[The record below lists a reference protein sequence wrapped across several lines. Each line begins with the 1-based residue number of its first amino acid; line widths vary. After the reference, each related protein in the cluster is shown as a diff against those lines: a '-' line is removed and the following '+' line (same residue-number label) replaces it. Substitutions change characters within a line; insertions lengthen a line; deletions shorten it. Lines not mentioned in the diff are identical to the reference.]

1 MNIVDRQAIEDLFTR
16 LQDAEKK
23 GGPRDPEA
31 EELIA
36 KLVSRQP
43 AAAYYLAQ
51 TVLVQQWALNN
62 AHDRIE
68 NLERRAEGGGGFL
81 SALFGGGGARSGG
94 HRSSAPKRESAIN
107 PALGQTATTGFLAT
121 ASNTA
126 LGVAGGFILA
136 DMLQQ
141 GNFTDSSLATGFA
154 PDTPPA
160 ADAGGGAGSD
170 AGGDFGGDYG
180 GGMDFGGGDGGF

>member
-1 MNIVDRQAIEDLFTR
+1 MNIVDRQAIEDLFRR
-16 LQDAEKK
+16 LRDAEKE

-51 TVLVQQWALNN
+51 TVLVQQWALNS
-62 AHDRIE
+62 AHDKIE
-68 NLERRAEGGGGFL
+68 ALERRGGGLL
-81 SALFGGGGARSGG
+81 SAIFGGRPSPGPSGKTAVPPG
-94 HRSSAPKRESAIN
+94 
-107 PALGQTATTGFLAT
+107 LGQTATTGFLAT

-136 DMLQQ
+136 DMLAH
-141 GNFTDSSLATGFA
+141 GNFSDQALASSFN
-154 PDTPPA
+154 PPEA
-160 ADAGGGAGSD
+160 ASSGDAGGAAAGGF
-170 AGGDFGGDYG
+170 GGDFGGD
-180 GGMDFGGGDGGF
+180 FGGGDVGGF

>member
-1 MNIVDRQAIEDLFTR
+1 MNIVDRQAIEDLFRR
-16 LQDAEKK
+16 LRDAEKE

-51 TVLVQQWALNN
+51 TVLVQQWALNS
-62 AHDRIE
+62 AHDKIE
-68 NLERRAEGGGGFL
+68 ALERRGGGLL
-81 SALFGGGGARSGG
+81 SAIFGGRPNASPSPSSSGG
-94 HRSSAPKRESAIN
+94 SAVP
-107 PALGQTATTGFLAT
+107 PGLGQTATTGFLAT

-136 DMLQQ
+136 DMLAQ
-141 GNFTDSSLATGFA
+141 GNFSDRALASSFN
-154 PDTPPA
+154 PPEA
-160 ADAGGGAGSD
+160 ASTDAGGAAGGGFGD
-170 AGGDFGGDYG
+170 LGGGDFGG
-180 GGMDFGGGDGGF
+180 GDVGGF